1 MIRPEATVEELLAL
15 LPDLEDLEVL
25 RLRLMSAAVRDPE
38 KEWDSSSIYT
48 TIDKRIVTSEAAER
62 SLAEAERALH
72 AYVTKLHDG
81 LRSFFA
87 AIFSGNHSDAAGRL
101 VALGEDLEA
110 EGRLL
115 GARRCYRAALTV
127 SLPLTEK
134 APQILALRRIG
145 RVSVNVGDLREAV
158 SYYERSAELAHDSGD
173 LHGEVVARTGVGNV
187 RVWQGRWAE
196 AKDCYD
202 ESLALADTGEPGSM
216 LLERGHIYN
225 NLANVTHR
233 LQRLDEA
240 EVWFESAFRVW
251 DAVSS
256 PADLGICLHNYA
268 TLRETQ
274 ERYDEAHTAY
284 AAALRMALPAWLRAT
299 IATDFASWWLH
310 EGHLTQAEE
319 WVRVAEENAIATG
332 SPYTLGITYLGR
344 GKFALAR
351 EDPEGFI
358 FFEKALE
365 IAREKG
371 YSSLEAE
378 TLAEYA
384 RLRVL
389 TGGTEEAMAY
399 LERACDIFRE
409 VGALGELERA
419 RAALDELR
427 AGVSELDPAGE
438 TPLAAAGD

>member
-1 MIRPEATVEELLAL
+1 
-15 LPDLEDLEVL
+15 
-25 RLRLMSAAVRDPE
+25 
-38 KEWDSSSIYT
+38 
-48 TIDKRIVTSEAAER
+48 
-62 SLAEAERALH
+62 
-72 AYVTKLHDG
+72 
-81 LRSFFA
+81 
-87 AIFSGNHSDAAGRL
+87 
-101 VALGEDLEA
+101 
-110 EGRLL
+110 
-115 GARRCYRAALTV
+115 
-127 SLPLTEK
+127 
-134 APQILALRRIG
+134 
-145 RVSVNVGDLREAV
+145 
-158 SYYERSAELAHDSGD
+158 
-173 LHGEVVARTGVGNV
+173 
-187 RVWQGRWAE
+187 
-196 AKDCYD
+196 
-202 ESLALADTGEPGSM
+202 
-216 LLERGHIYN
+216 GHIYN